1 MFPYTMHSVQVILY
15 VIYKQSF
22 HMLSEVPLVSLI
34 FVETLK
40 LSLPDTSNY
49 SQGAFS
55 MIAGFGN
62 YYEPLAMIQRP

>member
-1 MFPYTMHSVQVILY
+1 
-15 VIYKQSF
+15 
-22 HMLSEVPLVSLI
+22 MLSEVPLVSLI